1 MANTNK
7 IPAISE
13 TETRKYLVINAG
25 TDSAV
30 QNAWYYRCKKAKIPW
45 VVVTKKRKSA
55 RIDVDLFTMA
65 DELDDVI
72 RAKRVELRHFYREL
86 FHRYATKKSSCGP
99 APSGPFFYDMP
110 IDIADDLAEE
120 LIWFV
125 NRTVRLVGSM
135 PCD

>member
-1 MANTNK
+1 MNKSTENTS
-7 IPAISE
+7 ISE
-13 TETRKYLVINAG
+13 AETRKYLVIDAG

-30 QNAWYYRCKKAKIPW
+30 QNGWYYRCKRAEIPW
-45 VVVTKKRKSA
+45 VVVTKNGKLA
-55 RIDVDLFTMA
+55 NVDVDLFTMA

-72 RAKRVELRHFYREL
+72 RTKRVELKHFFREL
-86 FHRYATKKSSCGP
+86 YYRYATKKSSCSPGFG
-99 APSGPFFYDMP
+99 GPFFYDMP
-110 IDIADDLAEE
+110 IDIAEDLAEE